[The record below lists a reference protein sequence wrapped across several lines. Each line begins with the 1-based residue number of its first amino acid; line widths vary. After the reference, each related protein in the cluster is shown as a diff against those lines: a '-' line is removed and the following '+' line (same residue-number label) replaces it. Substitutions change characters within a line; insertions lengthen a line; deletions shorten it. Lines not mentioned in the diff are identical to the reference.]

1 MQVCTQTSLAARRD
15 PIASPDDDA
24 ATKGKKVHRAVTFL
38 LENACGLPADKAVTL
53 SANMALSIAE
63 KSPTTAGDVEDAV
76 GVALREVG
84 ESEMAEKYA
93 VFLRDRGAL
102 RSSSPL
108 FTRRF
113 TREGEDVFARF
124 QYRKH
129 RCLITHHVTGEVRR
143 DYTADVPATWSDT
156 AADVLIDKYLR
167 KGQVPDK
174 TVEAPGHDD
183 LPAWLRPRE
192 AAADAT
198 VGGETSVRQT
208 VHRIAGHLAFVA
220 ATNGYCDPSEDE
232 VKAQLRGATEL
243 TYEDSLEVLRNRNAR
258 AFYDEL
264 VYSLLAQLAAP
275 NSPQWFNTGLWWAY
289 GTLGSRSKTHWYVDL
304 PADTRQ
310 FRDDGAWP
318 LAQHNEKLVA
328 PRLKQSDNAFQR
340 VQAHA
345 CFIVQLDDTMTNGK
359 TGITDWWQTEAQIF
373 KYGSGSGTNISNL
386 RARKEK
392 LSGGGFSSGP
402 MSFIRVG
409 DAVGGT
415 IKSGGTTR
423 RAAKIVSMD
432 ADHPDVSD
440 FIGSKS
446 QSEVMVASMI
456 CGSRHISDRCQAV
469 MDAVRAAGLPAGTAP
484 ADAAKSPAVRAAMIA
499 AAEVHVP
506 SSYIGRAAML
516 ATQGVAKWPGEVFD
530 NEYEGPAYAAV
541 PHQHANYSVRL
552 TQDFYDAVDADK
564 QWRGVWRKG
573 GTAWERSARQMER
586 EIAQSAWM
594 CGDPGVQ
601 YHTNI
606 NDWNTSAADGV
617 IRASNP
623 CQPAH
628 ATVITHNGLG
638 TMGEL
643 EVGQEIWTG
652 KQWSRVVRKT
662 YTGVKPV
669 FRYQTTAG
677 FFLGTADH
685 KVISEGERVRADD
698 AATIDR
704 CAGPGGEYSRIDVP
718 SVLAGLFVGDGSV
731 HEASGDLMY
740 LCVGEKDG
748 DVLRD
753 LGSFLVHRPGIK
765 PYAWTCQAVADVLSP
780 DELPLTYARSVPAR
794 FKYGRPDV
802 VRSFLRGLYSANGSV
817 CGTRIT
823 LKAASFQI
831 ISDVQEM
838 LSVLGIP
845 SYYTTNKPHRV
856 SFPNGEYDCRQS
868 YDLNITVGK
877 ERFLSAVG
885 FIQGYKQQAAAEL
898 PEAASKKKSY
908 AVVSAEAQ
916 GDFPVWDITVE
927 ADEHTYWTGGMRVSN
942 CGEFNHLD
950 GTGCNLASLNLL
962 PFLAEDGTFDLEGYL
977 HTVDLWQTALD
988 VTVQMSHLPESTI
1001 AVGTF
1006 NYRDTGLGY
1015 GNLGALLMCLGLP
1028 YDGDEGRAVCGAVT
1042 ALLHA
1047 RADYTSARLAAR
1059 LGAYPR
1065 YWANREH
1072 RNRVARNHAAA
1083 VDPSRKFEGVTNE
1096 PAVLDKE
1103 ALLRGFGKQ
1112 QGERVWR
1119 RAVDLFRDS
1128 IALGEKHGYRN
1139 AQTTL
1144 LAPTGT
1150 ISFVMDMD
1158 TTGVEP
1164 AIALRVNKTLAG
1176 GGTMCLENRNAVRG
1190 LRKLGY
1196 DDAEAATMAAALCE
1210 GREVVRFRDDRHR
1223 AVFDTSF
1230 PSPADGRFLPWEA
1243 HVKMVAAAQPFLA
1256 GAISKTTNMPSNAT
1270 VDEVARAYRLGNDL
1284 GLKAIA
1290 LYRDGSKLSQPLNVP
1305 GVTDGEKMRRQSP
1318 YVDPDSRMRLGYE
1331 RRPGIDVA
1339 VQFGDGHVYLKTSCY
1354 PDGRPG
1360 EIWATYT
1367 ADQGIIQ
1374 AMLTHVCKTA
1384 NVALQHGVPL
1394 DAVIQTWKDS
1404 NFAPSGPVGG
1414 HPYIKFASSLMNLI
1428 GRLLAF
1434 HVLGDTS
1441 VLQVQPAAEVSQK
1454 PGASKPV
1461 FNGGKIK
1468 YNLTGESCPECG
1480 SEMYVQ
1486 SGANCKK
1493 CKKCGFA
1500 GGCG

>member
-623 CQPAH
+623 C
-628 ATVITHNGLG
+628 
-638 TMGEL
+638 
-643 EVGQEIWTG
+643 
-652 KQWSRVVRKT
+652 
-662 YTGVKPV
+662 
-669 FRYQTTAG
+669 
-677 FFLGTADH
+677 
-685 KVISEGERVRADD
+685 
-698 AATIDR
+698 
-704 CAGPGGEYSRIDVP
+704 
-718 SVLAGLFVGDGSV
+718 
-731 HEASGDLMY
+731 
-740 LCVGEKDG
+740 
-748 DVLRD
+748 
-753 LGSFLVHRPGIK
+753 
-765 PYAWTCQAVADVLSP
+765 
-780 DELPLTYARSVPAR
+780 
-794 FKYGRPDV
+794 
-802 VRSFLRGLYSANGSV
+802 
-817 CGTRIT
+817 
-823 LKAASFQI
+823 
-831 ISDVQEM
+831 
-838 LSVLGIP
+838 
-845 SYYTTNKPHRV
+845 
-856 SFPNGEYDCRQS
+856 
-868 YDLNITVGK
+868 
-877 ERFLSAVG
+877 
-885 FIQGYKQQAAAEL
+885 
-898 PEAASKKKSY
+898 
-908 AVVSAEAQ
+908 
-916 GDFPVWDITVE
+916 
-927 ADEHTYWTGGMRVSN
+927 
-942 CGEFNHLD
+942 GEFNHLD